1 MVTQLKFLQGD
12 KLKTPSEQL
21 VETFLPLLVQEGL
34 VLAEDAKQYG
44 PKLSAGTMKA
54 EDWLLAAQKSLD
66 KKKAK
71 AEGAA

>member
-1 MVTQLKFLQGD
+1 M
-12 KLKTPSEQL
+12 EI
-21 VETFLPLLVQEGL
+21 FLPLLVQEGL
-34 VLAEDAKQYG
+34 VLAEDAKQYST
-44 PKLSAGTMKA
+44 KLSAGTMKA

>member
-1 MVTQLKFLQGD
+1 
-12 KLKTPSEQL
+12 LKTPSEQL

-34 VLAEDAKQYG
+34 VLPEDAKQYV

-66 KKKAK
+66 KNKAQ
-71 AEGAA
+71 AEGTA